1 MHKYNNQDHSMMTG
15 LLAVENILG
24 ANYDL
29 WEVNADQE
37 YQEEF
42 QGERSEGLG
51 RSLAEL
57 AAGQPMVPE
66 RIHLRAVEPAVE
78 YKT

>member
-1 MHKYNNQDHSMMTG
+1 MMTG

-24 ANYDL
+24 AHYDL

-42 QGERSEGLG
+42 RDRESKDSGY
-51 RSLAEL
+51 SLAGL
-57 AAGQPMVPE
+57 ASGQPAVPE
-66 RIHLRAVEPAVE
+66 RVQVRTVASAIESEA
-78 YKT
+78 